1 MGTMLRYFGRIYL
14 SVLEV
19 FFIYGTLN
27 LTFLHY
33 ITLAYYCCPIEFAL
47 WLKILKVTTEYLIFA
62 YVE

>member
-1 MGTMLRYFGRIYL
+1 MVDLHLCSWIFQLSGRDNYSICKVIVLLWHLY

-33 ITLAYYCCPIEFAL
+33 ITLSAVIQ
-47 WLKILKVTTEYLIFA
+47 I
-62 YVE
+62 